1 MEWKRRTTELMQ
13 GQPQPTLTQL
23 RNLVNRA
30 ATIPVKLDLVNEVSV
45 EQAANTCIC
54 SEMTIISLF

>member
-45 EQAANTCIC
+45 KLAKLAAYT
-54 SEMTIISLF
+54 